1 MTSALIVVAFGFML
15 QQLFLTGF
23 SPLVRFLVSVPFC
36 LAMYIAVVVGVF
48 RVTDPL
54 QLAFSLIRELGPMQ
68 ALLGS
73 KPQTQANQ

>member
-1 MTSALIVVAFGFML
+1 
-15 QQLFLTGF
+15 
-23 SPLVRFLVSVPFC
+23 
-36 LAMYIAVVVGVF
+36 MYIAVVVGVF